1 MTALPVTLACEL
13 GDGDAEPKWLI
24 EGLWADS
31 AVGVLGGEPKC
42 CKSFLALDAAVS
54 VASGRPCLRS
64 FAVRR
69 AGPVLV
75 FPAEDPHAVVRRR
88 LDGIAAAA
96 GTSLRDLPVHV
107 ITAPRLMLD
116 SPHDRR
122 RLDETVAAVAP
133 VLLILDPFIRLHSV
147 DENAASEV
155 APLLGHLREL
165 QRRRD
170 VAIMLVHHARKDAR
184 GSRPGQALRGSS
196 DLHGWGDSNLYLRR
210 LSSGLR
216 LSIEHRAA
224 PGRDNVPLELALH
237 EAGCALRVLDD
248 GDDVSIDEKTRIDPA
263 DRIVAALSACDGALQ
278 RRELRQRCPMR
289 AATFSSA
296 LRALVASHR
305 VTRMRDGRYRLPG
318 DDGPAPVPVPAP

>member
-1 MTALPVTLACEL
+1 MTAFPVTRAHEL

-24 EGLWADS
+24 EGLWSDA

-42 CKSFLALDAAVS
+42 CKSYFALDAAVS

-69 AGPVLV
+69 TGPVLV
-75 FPAEDPHAVVRRR
+75 FPAEDSHAIVRRR
-88 LDGIAAAA
+88 LEAIAAAA
-96 GTSLRDLPVHV
+96 GLSLCDLPVHV
-107 ITAPRLMLD
+107 ITAPKVMLD
-116 SPHDRR
+116 SRDDRR
-122 RLDETVAAVAP
+122 RLEETVAAIEP
-133 VLLILDPFIRLHSV
+133 VLLVLDPFIRMHAV

-155 APLLGHLREL
+155 APLLGYLRQL
-165 QRRRD
+165 QRRHD

-184 GSRPGQALRGSS
+184 GARPGQALRGSS

-216 LSIEHRAA
+216 LSVEHRAA
-224 PGRDNVPLELALH
+224 PGRENVPLELAVH

-248 GDDVSIDEKTRIDPA
+248 DDASIDEPPASDPA
-263 DRIVAALSACDGALQ
+263 GRIVEALSESTRPLH

-289 AATFSSA
+289 AATFGSA

-305 VTRMRDGRYRLPG
+305 VERTPEGRYRLPG
-318 DDGPAPVPVPAP
+318 EGASALVPVPVP